1 MQVALFL
8 DIDDT
13 LTRAPI
19 QSFFARHLGVY
30 EQYRELE
37 ANFQSQQVSSAEFG
51 QRLVALFAEQKFN
64 RDKAAQIYP
73 EVELQPWSERLLS
86 LQRNGVDIYFI
97 SSGPSYYIEELAR
110 RHDVPAGR
118 VLCSK
123 YSFDSPGAVISSC
136 NAVSGPGKAQFVKD
150 LVSKY
155 PISIGIGDH
164 VAHDGPFIVHCTLGF
179 LTVHND
185 QFPYIPSFEHIINL
199 VSRLTAIESGRHG
212 DAQNIDLRKLSVP
225 QLLHRFTF
233 GSWLTLAGVLSAA
246 FALGAFVTKFWGAA
260 PKG

>member
-1 MQVALFL
+1 MQVAVFL
-8 DIDDT
+8 DVDDT

-30 EQYRELE
+30 EQYQKLE
-37 ANFQSQQVSSAEFG
+37 ADFQSQQVSSTEFG

-73 EVELQPWSERLLS
+73 QVELQPWSERLLA
-86 LQRNGVDIYFI
+86 LQKNGVDIYFI

-110 RHDVPAGR
+110 RHDIPAGR

-123 YSFDSPGAVISSC
+123 YLFDAPGSVISSC
-136 NAVSGPGKAQFVKD
+136 NAVSGPGKAQFVKK

-155 PISIGIGDH
+155 PISIGIGDN
-164 VAHDGPFIVHCTLGF
+164 VAHDGPFIVHCTFGF
-179 LTVHND
+179 LTEHND
-185 QFPYIPSFEHIINL
+185 QFPYIPSFEHVIDL
-199 VSRLTAIESGRHG
+199 VSRLTAIESASG
-212 DAQNIDLRKLSVP
+212 DAQNIDLRKFSVP
-225 QLLHRFTF
+225 QLFHRLTF
-233 GSWLTLAGVLSAA
+233 GSWLALAGLLSAA
-246 FALGAFVTKFWGAA
+246 VGVGVFVTKFWGAA